1 MENFPLNKDEYIAL
15 EIAKLMVS
23 DSFTKSMIT
32 TADKTN
38 IFMKNYLEIL
48 EYVKNAQHKEPKA
61 RSL

>member
-15 EIAKLMVS
+15 EITKLMVS
-23 DSFTKSMIT
+23 NSFNTSSLST
-32 TADKTN
+32 PVKTN

-48 EYVKNAQHKEPKA
+48 EYVKKAQHKEPKN